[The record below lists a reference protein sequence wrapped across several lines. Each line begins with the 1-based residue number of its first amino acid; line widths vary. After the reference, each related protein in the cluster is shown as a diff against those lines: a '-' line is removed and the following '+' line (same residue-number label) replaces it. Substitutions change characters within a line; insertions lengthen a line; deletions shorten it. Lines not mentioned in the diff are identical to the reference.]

1 MNELCI
7 HNKYNNMVNNCLFTF
22 NAELMGPVLL
32 SSAAALALIKAI
44 QGILML
50 LTLPSRSTKVK
61 DIFLNIQK

>member
-7 HNKYNNMVNNCLFTF
+7 HNKYNNMVNYCLITF

-44 QGILML
+44 QGILMI

-61 DIFLNIQK
+61 VILLNIQK